1 MEKVKIAKDE
11 AVPQLKEDGS
21 NYELWRSSYLA
32 YYCCQMEVVMAIA
45 SDPSVKP
52 QKIGTEEEKMLT
64 TTIFKSIHPRLRVV
78 YINQKDLLK
87 NGYKLWEA
95 LEERFQALDQQEQDM
110 EKFLTAKQGNR
121 PLHKFVVEYDNL
133 RRKLGM
139 DCLSKIMDEAAMIRH
154 LHRAL
159 SPLSQ
164 TLFPHGL
171 LKIDEVVRRLQ
182 ENARLCG
189 DLEERN
195 PMHTALANQRTPR
208 TPRCFKCGQQGHVR
222 EKCPNPLKCFK
233 CNGTG
238 HISRSCPKA

>member
-139 DCLSKIMDEAAMIRH
+139 CLSKIMDEAAMIRH

-164 TLFPHGL
+164 TLFPL
-171 LKIDEVVRRLQ
+171 RIRPSV
-182 ENARLCG
+182 
-189 DLEERN
+189 N
-195 PMHTALANQRTPR
+195 PRKYHVPLRIRPSVNPRKYSTTPPI
-208 TPRCFKCGQQGHVR
+208 T
-222 EKCPNPLKCFK
+222 
-233 CNGTG
+233 
-238 HISRSCPKA
+238 ISRPIHLSKAIQNKYE